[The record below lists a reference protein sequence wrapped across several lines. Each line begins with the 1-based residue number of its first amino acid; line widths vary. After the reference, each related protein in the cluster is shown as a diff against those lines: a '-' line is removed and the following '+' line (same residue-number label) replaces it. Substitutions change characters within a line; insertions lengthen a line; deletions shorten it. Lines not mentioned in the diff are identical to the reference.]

1 MQQNEQEARQR
12 QQPDVGP
19 LLLTLAD
26 NTRQHQRTFAAAGHE
41 TGQQQRME
49 QQQRQEGRPQHQRA
63 RDMSSWAPAGSS
75 SAARHTGSKRPL
87 EASQEGT
94 AASSDGA
101 GAVDDEQP
109 AQQRQR
115 HAHGHRADQ
124 KRQPSLEARAEHH
137 HFAAQLQAA
146 GTGAAPGGSV
156 SDAGVRAWRPALD
169 TMSTGIS
176 AAGTG
181 AKQQQRS
188 AGAAPP
194 QGQRQQDDAA
204 APLGAEVGCNSGVS
218 LGGPAQHHSV
228 SAAAPP
234 REGGS
239 ILSQELLQVRF

>member
-1 MQQNEQEARQR
+1 MQQNEQEAQQR
-12 QQPDVGP
+12 QQRDVGP
-19 LLLTLAD
+19 LLLTMAD
-26 NTRQHQRTFAAAGHE
+26 NHMQHQRTFAAAGHE

-49 QQQRQEGRPQHQRA
+49 QQQRQEGGAQHQRA

-137 HFAAQLQAA
+137 HFAAQQHAA
-146 GTGAAPGGSV
+146 GIGAAPGGSV

-181 AKQQQRS
+181 AKQQRS
-188 AGAAPP
+188 AGATLP
-194 QGQRQQDDAA
+194 QEQRQQDAAA
-204 APLGAEVGCNSGVS
+204 APFGAELGCNNGVS